1 MQAKLSRRRDGRWRA
16 ASLSDVRD
24 ATEQTFRLF
33 REIGIISQLSESRLQ
48 AVLPHG
54 LTAAQFSLLDHCVRL
69 GDGWPPA
76 RLAAAF
82 QVTRGTMT
90 NTLQKLEVKGF
101 IRIGPDP
108 VDGRAKRV
116 FLTERGREARE
127 EGLAV
132 LAPELTLIGQ
142 VLGSRQ
148 IAALLPALEKL
159 RIWMDSHR

>member
-1 MQAKLSRRRDGRWRA
+1 MP
-16 ASLSDVRD
+16 DVRD

-90 NTLQKLEVKGF
+90 NTLQKLEAKGF

-108 VDGRAKRV
+108 ADGRAKRV

-127 EGLAV
+127 EGLTV

-142 VLGSRQ
+142 VLDSRQ
-148 IAALLPALEKL
+148 VAALLPALEKL
-159 RIWMDSHR
+159 RTWMDSHR